1 MDPDLHDGWLRV
13 AYDGPDLAVIEME
26 APGTG
31 WKDAYLDFR
40 DGRRCAQIRWDADHL
55 PVFIRRRKLGT
66 EVSHLPRAGPGRR
79 DRWP

>member
-55 PVFIRRRKLGT
+55 PVFI
-66 EVSHLPRAGPGRR
+66 HLRVVGAFTAT
-79 DRWP
+79 WP